1 PRRFILPGASCWDW
15 GSLAPCG
22 WPGTISSSAGSRRQP
37 WRAGDGAAMMHGWR
51 GNLLAVGRGAA
62 PFALILIAW
71 ALVTRANVLPAI
83 FLPPPADV
91 ARTGWDMLKDGSL
104 WTNIGAS
111 VGRVLVSLVI
121 SVPLAV

>member
-1 PRRFILPGASCWDW
+1 
-15 GSLAPCG
+15 
-22 WPGTISSSAGSRRQP
+22 
-37 WRAGDGAAMMHGWR
+37 MMHGWR
-51 GNLLAVGRGAA
+51 GDLLAVGRGAA

-71 ALVTRANVLPAI
+71 ALVTRANVLPAM

-111 VGRVLVSLVI
+111 VGRVLVSRVI
-121 SVPLAV
+121 SVQLSVGRGIFVFLRGRLVRASDPLAS